1 MIYGYCRVSTKDQKI
16 ERQESNILK
25 KFPTADIRKEAFTGT
40 KIQGRKVWNTLYGD
54 AIKTIENGEDVTIVF
69 DEVSRMSRNAEE
81 GFSLYIELFQKG
93 INLVFLKEPHINTD
107 TYKQA
112 LKQQINISV
121 DTGKKAVDALVNKT
135 IENLNEFILDLIREQ
150 IKLAFVQAQK
160 EVDYLH
166 TRTKEGMKANGA
178 SEKIRKA
185 RTGKK
190 YETKKSLKAKAFIKK
205 RNKGFGGDLTNEET
219 WKLAGISKMT
229 FYKYQKEIIDEEQLS

>member
-1 MIYGYCRVSTKDQKI
+1 MVYGYCRVSTKDQKI

-25 KFPTADIRKEAFTGT
+25 EFPTADIRKEAFTGT